1 MVESNKI
8 SLKGDGLAFI
18 KMSNKKGI
26 NKHKQAK
33 NNNRNSIIIP
43 YKTYLQFLM

>member
-33 NNNRNSIIIP
+33 NKQSKFNNYPI
-43 YKTYLQFLM
+43 